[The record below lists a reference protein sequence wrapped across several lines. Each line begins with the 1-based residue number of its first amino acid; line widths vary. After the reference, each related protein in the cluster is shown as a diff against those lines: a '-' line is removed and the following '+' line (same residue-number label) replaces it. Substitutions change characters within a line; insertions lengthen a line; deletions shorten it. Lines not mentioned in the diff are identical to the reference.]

1 MWVDLR
7 NDEQMSFSY
16 DQNGA
21 KGDGNL
27 SVTLKQKLPAL
38 IVRCGQVFVAVNMH
52 ITVITH
58 LPTII

>member
-1 MWVDLR
+1 MWEDLW

-16 DQNGA
+16 DQNSA
-21 KGDGNL
+21 KGDGNM

-38 IVRCGQVFVAVNMH
+38 IVRCGQVYMAMNMN
-52 ITVITH
+52 ITVIIH

>member
-1 MWVDLR
+1 
-7 NDEQMSFSY
+7 MSFSY

-21 KGDGNL
+21 KGDGNM
-27 SVTLKQKLPAL
+27 SVTLKQKLPVL
-38 IVRCGQVFVAVNMH
+38 IVRCGQVFMAMNMN